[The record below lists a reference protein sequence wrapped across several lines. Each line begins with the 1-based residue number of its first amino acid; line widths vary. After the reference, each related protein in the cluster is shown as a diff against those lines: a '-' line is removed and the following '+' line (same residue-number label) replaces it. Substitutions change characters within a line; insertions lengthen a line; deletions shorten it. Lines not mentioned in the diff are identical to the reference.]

1 MSSGVE
7 TSLTV
12 SGYENLCFTLEHV
25 TNRNLVTYDAINS
38 WHHSEDDLAGLSSSV
53 DDHILRGN
61 NRDCRALYDSGVFD
75 NSGCNYGAAAL
86 LEHALANSRVTV
98 GKV

>member
-7 TSLTV
+7 TSRTV
-12 SGYENLCFTLEHV
+12 FRYENLRFTLEHV
-25 TNRNLVTYDAINS
+25 TDRNLVTYDAFDS

-53 DDHILRGN
+53 DNHLLRGN
-61 NRDCRALYDSGVFD
+61 NRDCGALYDSGVFD
-75 NSGCNYGAAAL
+75 NSRCNYGAAAL
-86 LEHALANSRVTV
+86 LEHAFANSRVTV